1 MTPHNALKNVFYYFT
16 EPKLERTWSF
26 TIWIG
31 FLQSQRVILKEK
43 GRSSYKNVDF
53 IKRQRLVYEI

>member
-1 MTPHNALKNVFYYFT
+1 MTPHDALKNVFCYFT

-31 FLQSQRVILKEK
+31 FLQSQRVIVKEK

-53 IKRQRLVYEI
+53 I